1 MAIFDEEPTRPPRN
15 HQIGQDLS
23 MLSVEELT
31 ARIGQLRQEIERIET
46 ELASKGTTR
55 QAAEALFKRQ

>member
-1 MAIFDEEPTRPPRN
+1 MAIFDDEPIKPVRS

-31 ARIGQLRQEIERIET
+31 KRIDQLKREIERIEA
-46 ELASKGTTR
+46 ELASKGTTL
-55 QAAEALFKRQ
+55 QAAEALFKRP